1 MAAAPKPTSTARGVL
16 PGIPHYVDRVSAE
29 CIWKETLDKE
39 CRLYQEG
46 RAQNAGPQP
55 FVMNLANAQRL
66 GDFMALKHRHSRL
79 EIIAPKV
86 EKNTPQ
92 AIMSAEGDK
101 NSFDYNALMHNQKIP
116 CEKWDIPCTR
126 AQEIGWLI
134 ATGSSAAAVEQ
145 SKVRKRYP
153 EAEAL
158 GICKPPKSRSTSSLE
173 RIDRD
178 LPRAPPDTRLREL
191 NNNRFYRPKTFC
203 EITLYADNYVST
215 MHADPFSKSG
225 SGR

>member
-1 MAAAPKPTSTARGVL
+1 MADPTKPTSTTRGML
-16 PGIPHYVDRVSAE
+16 PGIPHYIDRVSAE

-39 CRLYQEG
+39 TRLYQEA
-46 RAQNAGPQP
+46 RDSNPGPQP
-55 FVMNLANAQRL
+55 FVMNLANAQKL
-66 GDFMALKHRHSRL
+66 GDFCALKHRHSRL

-101 NSFDYNALMHNQKIP
+101 SSFDYNALMHTLKKP
-116 CEKWDIPCTR
+116 PEKWDIPCTR

-134 ATGSSAAAVEQ
+134 ATGSSARAVEQ

-158 GICKPPKSRSTSSLE
+158 GICKPPKSRSMPSLAA
-173 RIDRD
+173 DRS
-178 LPRAPPDTRLREL
+178 LPRAPPDHRLKQL

-203 EITLYADNYVST
+203 DITMYADNYVST
-215 MHADPFSKSG
+215 MHCDPFSRAGNS
-225 SGR
+225 R